1 MVPAA
6 GCRLPVA
13 DLRSG
18 YHADVR
24 SRAGAILGAVLLIPQ
39 LLVAQAVPVAAPAA
53 LPSPEAFFG
62 FKMGTDRELAGWSEI
77 RKYFEAVAAA
87 SDRVEIVDAGPT
99 TDGNRL
105 LGAIISAP
113 ENISR
118 LPAIRTANLRLADP
132 RGMAP
137 PEARAVAEKNPVVVA
152 IGASIHSSEIGAT
165 QAASEL
171 LHTLATATDAE
182 TLRIL
187 REVVLVLFPS
197 LNPDG
202 HMLVVDWYQR
212 WRGTDLDGVP
222 MPWAD
227 HRYVGHD
234 LNRDAF
240 MMNMAENRSL
250 ARFFYREWH
259 PQVFLSMHQMGPRGP
274 RFFVPPTYDPIG
286 PNYDPLIWRTAGL
299 LGHGM
304 ALALEEDG
312 RAGVIQNALYDYY
325 WPGYE
330 DSAPLGHNTVGLL
343 TEAASVRVASPIRV
357 APGELTGSPR
367 GLPEYRAQV
376 NFPNPWPG
384 GDWRLRDIVDY
395 DLSAARGLL
404 SAAARYRQTL
414 LENFYRMGQRAV
426 EAGSKGGPFAFVIA
440 PEQHDPHATNKLR
453 QLLLDGAVDI
463 QRSLEPFRVADTV
476 YPAGT
481 DVILMAQPFRA
492 YALTLF
498 ERQQYPVRRL
508 APEAAPERPYDVA
521 GWTLPWQMGVK
532 LDRYDQTF
540 EPPPSTRVET
550 STIAPS
556 QVWGERRPSYFVI
569 DGRGNGASIA
579 VNRLLKAGLLVSW
592 MPRSL
597 DLQGFTYAPGS
608 IVTPDSA
615 GARQLVEVFA
625 RDLGLR
631 VTGAR
636 GRTPDGLIPLA
647 PVRVGLYKP
656 WVETADEGW
665 TRWLLEQYE
674 FQYESLSDRDVRSG
688 GLRSR
693 LDVLVLPDQSA
704 ARIVEGHPVGSMPP
718 EYTGGLGPE
727 GREALRQFIE
737 AGGTLVALDSSG
749 ELVIDALSLAVKDTV
764 RGVPAEQF
772 FCPGSL
778 LRLDLDAADP
788 LAFGMPAETAGFFAF
803 SSAFEAGVSGLPGTP
818 GSPASGG
825 RPVRIAAR
833 YAQKD
838 VLMSGWLEGESLIA
852 GKGAVVEARVGEG
865 RAVLLGFRVQHR
877 GQSHATF
884 RLLFNAIHTAAS
896 RLPSTTPTAR

>member
-1 MVPAA
+1 MPKPAGVIVA
-6 GCRLPVA
+6 AFLLLLPRL
-13 DLRSG
+13 LC
-18 YHADVR
+18 
-24 SRAGAILGAVLLIPQ
+24 
-39 LLVAQAVPVAAPAA
+39 AQAVPIAAPAA
-53 LPSPEAFFG
+53 LESPEAFFG
-62 FKMGTDRELAGWSEI
+62 FKMGAEGELAGWSDI
-77 RKYFEAVAAA
+77 QRYFETIAKA
-87 SDRVEIVDAGPT
+87 SDRVELVDAGPT
-99 TDGNRL
+99 TDGHRL
-105 LGAIISAP
+105 IGAIISAP

-118 LPAIRTANLRLADP
+118 LPAIRAANLRLADP
-132 RGMAP
+132 RAMAP
-137 PEARAVAEKNPVVVA
+137 PEARALAEKSPVVVA
-152 IGASIHSSEIGAT
+152 IGASMHASEIGAT
-165 QAASEL
+165 QAANEL
-171 LHTLATATDAE
+171 LHTLATAEDAE
-182 TLRIL
+182 TLRVL
-187 REVVLVLFPS
+187 GDVVLILLPS

-202 HMLVVDWYQR
+202 HLLVVDWYQR
-212 WRGTDLDGVP
+212 WRRTELDGAP
-222 MPWAD
+222 MPWSY

-234 LNRDAF
+234 INRDAF

-274 RFFVPPTYDPIG
+274 RFFVPPNYDPID
-286 PNYDPLIWRTAGL
+286 PHHDPLIWRTAGL

-343 TEAASVRVASPIRV
+343 TEAASVRVASSIRV

-367 GLPEYRAQV
+367 GLPDYRAQV

-384 GDWRLRDIVDY
+384 GEWRLRDIVEY
-395 DLSAARGLL
+395 ELSAARGLL
-404 SAAARYRQTL
+404 AAAARYRRTL

-426 EAGSKGGPFAFVIA
+426 DAGSRGGPFAFVIA
-440 PEQHDPHATNKLR
+440 PEQHDPHAANKLR
-453 QLLLDGAVDI
+453 QLLLDGAVEI

-476 YPAGT
+476 YPEGT
-481 DVILMAQPFRA
+481 DLLLMAQPFRA
-492 YALTLF
+492 YALSLL

-508 APEAAPERPYDVA
+508 APEAPPERPYDVA

-540 EPPPSTRVET
+540 EPPPATRLET
-550 STIAPS
+550 SAIAPA

-579 VNRLLKAGLLVSW
+579 LNRLLKAGLSVSW
-592 MPRSL
+592 TARPIE
-597 DLQGFTYAPGS
+597 LQGFTYAPGA
-608 IVTPDSA
+608 IVTPDSVT
-615 GARQLVEVFA
+615 ARQLVDVFA

-636 GRTPDGLIPLA
+636 GRTPDGLLALA
-647 PVRVGLYKP
+647 PVRAGLYKP
-656 WVETADEGW
+656 WVETVDEGW

-674 FQYESLSDRDVRSG
+674 FSYETLSDRDIRSG

-693 LDVLVLPDQSA
+693 LDVIVLPDQVAS
-704 ARIVEGHPVGSMPP
+704 RLLEGHPAGSMPQ

-727 GREALRQFIE
+727 GRDALRQFVE

-749 ELVIDALSLAVKDTV
+749 ELVIDALGLPVKDTV
-764 RGVPAEQF
+764 RGVPADQF

-778 LRLDLDAADP
+778 LRLDLDASDP
-788 LAFGMPAETAGFFAF
+788 LAFGLPAQAAGFFAF
-803 SSAFEAGVSGLPGTP
+803 SSAFDTSAG
-818 GSPASGG
+818 A
-825 RPVRIAAR
+825 PVRIAAR
-833 YAQKD
+833 YAAKD

-865 RAVLLGFRVQHR
+865 RAILLGFRVQHR

-896 RLPSTTPTAR
+896 PLPSTSPTAR